1 MSANLS
7 MARRMTLG
15 FSIAPLLLLLLAI
28 YSLSNLAT
36 LRDQATTIVA
46 QDWPKVSPIMLIA
59 TGVRDNARNT
69 RDLLLNKDDSAARE
83 RINVTKQRITQA
95 LDKLEPLM
103 YLPEGKVLF
112 QQLKAQRRRM
122 SVPLLAC

>member
-69 RDLLLNKDDSAARE
+69 RDLLLNKDDSAAR
-83 RINVTKQRITQA
+83 
-95 LDKLEPLM
+95 
-103 YLPEGKVLF
+103 
-112 QQLKAQRRRM
+112 
-122 SVPLLAC
+122 